1 MLNKKFIWDIKGLAW
16 LLINVVLII
25 FLIISNNTIH
35 TFINKIPLSL
45 QTHNNLFQNS
55 FPKHLCSR
63 NRKIIS
69 QRVCLSRHHL
79 HFQHLNHSSPALNIV
94 CVVVVVYFFVAA
106 HLSTLRWRLIGNFA
120 FGPKLLPSLRL
131 RCWFDRRANA
141 LTHIHTHT
149 HKRMHVSS
157 LICVHFSSVT
167 IQASEP
173 PDRQP
178 SCPEVTHLNS
188 KCVCVRKHATTATSL
203 LHLNLNLSLFI
214 S

>member
-1 MLNKKFIWDIKGLAW
+1 MYLGHKRVSLTINKCCSYNFSEYKQQHYTY
-16 LLINVVLII
+16 N
-25 FLIISNNTIH
+25 

-55 FPKHLCSR
+55 FPKHLCSK

-69 QRVCLSRHHL
+69 QHVCLSRHHL

-131 RCWFDRRANA
+131 RC
-141 LTHIHTHT
+141 
-149 HKRMHVSS
+149 
-157 LICVHFSSVT
+157 
-167 IQASEP
+167 
-173 PDRQP
+173 
-178 SCPEVTHLNS
+178 
-188 KCVCVRKHATTATSL
+188 
-203 LHLNLNLSLFI
+203 
-214 S
+214 